1 MGVIKDIQ
9 SGVLNVLPEAEHEI
23 SEINGLLSGILVDAG
38 QMGGHNINF
47 ENSNAES
54 RQIMDEASAIAEEK
68 MKEQF
73 PDLPAPVDSLLHKKN
88 KINEGLFE

>member
-1 MGVIKDIQ
+1 MGVIRDIQ
-9 SGVLNVLPEAEHEI
+9 SGVMNILPEAEHEI

-73 PDLPAPVDSLLHKKN
+73 PDLPSAADSLLPKKN
-88 KINEGLFE
+88 KIEGLFE